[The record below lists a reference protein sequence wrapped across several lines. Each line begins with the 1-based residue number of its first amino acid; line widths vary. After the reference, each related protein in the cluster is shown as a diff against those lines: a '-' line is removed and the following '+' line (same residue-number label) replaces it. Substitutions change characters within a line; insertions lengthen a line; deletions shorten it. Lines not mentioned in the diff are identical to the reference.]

1 MYLNKVL
8 LYGNLT
14 RDPEIRALPSGQQVA
29 NFSLATNRSFTDK
42 EGRKQD
48 LTEYHNVVAFGRQ
61 AEVIG
66 QYMKKGRPLFIEGR
80 LQTRSW
86 EADGRKNYRTEIVI
100 DNFQFGPSAP
110 GAGGMSGG
118 SSTGS
123 SASSASRAGA
133 ETSSAQTPA
142 EEDMGGG
149 FGGSLPSDPGHEIQ
163 YPDDEINPEDIPF

>member
-14 RDPEIRALPSGQQVA
+14 RDPELRALPSGQQVA
-29 NFSLATNRSFTDK
+29 NFSLATNRTYTDK
-42 EGRKQD
+42 EGRKQEV
-48 LTEYHNVVAFGRQ
+48 TEYHNLVAFARQ

-66 QYMKKGRPLFIEGR
+66 QYMKKGRPMFIEGR

-86 EADGRKNYRTEIVI
+86 EADGKKNYRTEIVI

-110 GAGGMSGG
+110 GA
-118 SSTGS
+118 
-123 SASSASRAGA
+123 AG
-133 ETSSAQTPA
+133 
-142 EEDMGGG
+142 MGGG
-149 FGGSLPSDPGHEIQ
+149 EARSSAPSGGNEPGPMDMGPASSGEEIQ